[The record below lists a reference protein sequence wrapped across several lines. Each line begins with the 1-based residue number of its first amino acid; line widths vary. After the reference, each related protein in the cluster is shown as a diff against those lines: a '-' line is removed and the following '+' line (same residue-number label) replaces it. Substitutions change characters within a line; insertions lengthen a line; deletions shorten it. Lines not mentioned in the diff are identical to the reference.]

1 MLKHEKNSLDDVAT
15 IFYWQYC
22 LGTKSPVNWN
32 CMAAEAIVK
41 GATGAK
47 LGTADVY
54 YNIVLD
60 RALASN
66 AGKAPARAA
75 KADDARDLHTN
86 VVSYRATPATISI
99 DMILD
104 ESAREFLGESFRWN
118 DLKRTQTLISR
129 GTKYNPWTKYG
140 LGGTPQIKAM
150 HYLRPIPQGMIDVTN
165 PKIEQNPGY

>member
-1 MLKHEKNSLDDVAT
+1 
-15 IFYWQYC
+15 
-22 LGTKSPVNWN
+22 
-32 CMAAEAIVK
+32 
-41 GATGAK
+41 
-47 LGTADVY
+47 
-54 YNIVLD
+54 
-60 RALASN
+60 
-66 AGKAPARAA
+66 
-75 KADDARDLHTN
+75 

-150 HYLRPIPQGMIDVTN
+150 HYLRPIPQGTIDVTN
-165 PKIEQNPGY
+165 PKIGQNPGY